1 MMDYEREII
10 NRERTIIEQRN
21 FLNDTDYKLLRQLD
35 GGEPMDDVTKQK
47 RKEARAMINQLEVEI
62 AHLRAAWELEQ
73 ESEEIQANS
82 DCDELGT
89 D

>member
-35 GGEPMDDVTKQK
+35 GGDPMDDATKQK
-47 RKEARAMINQLEVEI
+47 RKEARALINQSEVEI
-62 AHLRAAWELEQ
+62 AHLREAWELEQ

>member
-10 NRERTIIEQRN
+10 NRERAIIEQRN

-35 GGEPMDDVTKQK
+35 GGDPMDDTTKQK
-47 RKEARAMINQLEVEI
+47 RKEARALINQSEVEI
-62 AHLRAAWELEQ
+62 VHLRAAWELEK
-73 ESEEIQANS
+73 ESEAIQANS

>member
-35 GGEPMDDVTKQK
+35 GGDPMHDNTKQK
-47 RKEARAMINQLEVEI
+47 RKEARALINQLEVEI
-62 AHLRAAWELEQ
+62 DHLRAAWEHEQ
-73 ESEEIQANS
+73 EREEVAIGEMEEIV
-82 DCDELGT
+82 
-89 D
+89 

>member
-35 GGEPMDDVTKQK
+35 GGDPMDDATKQK
-47 RKEARAMINQLEVEI
+47 RKEARALINQSEVEI

-73 ESEEIQANS
+73 ESEEAAFVEMEEIV
-82 DCDELGT
+82 
-89 D
+89 

>member
-35 GGEPMDDVTKQK
+35 GGDPMDDATKQK
-47 RKEARAMINQLEVEI
+47 RKEARALINQSEVEI
-62 AHLRAAWELEQ
+62 VHLRAAWELEQ
-73 ESEEIQANS
+73 ESEEAAFV
-82 DCDELGT
+82 EMEE
-89 D
+89 

>member
-35 GGEPMDDVTKQK
+35 GGDPMDDTTKQK
-47 RKEARAMINQLEVEI
+47 RKEARDLINQLEVEI
-62 AHLRAAWELEQ
+62 THLRAAWEQEK
-73 ESEEIQANS
+73 ESEEAAFV
-82 DCDELGT
+82 EMEE
-89 D
+89 

>member
-1 MMDYEREII
+1 MIDYEREII

-47 RKEARAMINQLEVEI
+47 RKEARALINQSEVEI
-62 AHLRAAWELEQ
+62 AHLRAEWDDII
-73 ESEEIQANS
+73 EEEYMRPS
-82 DCDELGT
+82 DEDFNV
-89 D
+89 